1 MRNVKNPVRVPTV
14 KSIMSANP
22 AAHVDVLG
30 GVPEMYPAFRGMG
43 RTVEERAAAKVGIL
57 PVHWASDGSRGRGDG
72 PRAMLAA
79 SIWIGGYE
87 EESGLDPAKIGF
99 STLSPIMQN
108 TWEES
113 IEATTRT
120 TKKIIGAGLLPVI
133 VGADRIA
140 SIGAINA
147 IREKD
152 ESFAVVQFDARPHI
166 QNEGRFLG
174 PISNFLGHR
183 LAQGKIPTMQVGL
196 RGMAEIEIQ
205 TLSTGNANFH
215 TARRLAQRDPT
226 SVAADLLRSL
236 PESIYITLDLSVID
250 SVVMPS
256 VELPLPFGLQPDFVT
271 TVLRFLI
278 ASRRIVGMDVCGL
291 APISGNPAPNALA
304 AAILNRMLASYAKKL
319 I

>member
-1 MRNVKNPVRVPTV
+1 MRNVKNPTRVPIVKTTV
-14 KSIMSANP
+14 TANP
-22 AAHVDVLG
+22 AAYVDVLG
-30 GVPEMYPAFRGMG
+30 GVPEMYPAFRGKG

-72 PRAMLAA
+72 PRALLAA

-87 EESGLDPAKIGF
+87 EDAGLDPAQIGL
-99 STLSPIMQN
+99 STLSPVMAS
-108 TWEES
+108 TWEDS
-113 IEATTRT
+113 IAETERT
-120 TKKIIGAGLLPVI
+120 TKKIVGAGLLPVV

-152 ESFAVVQFDARPHI
+152 QSFAVVQFDARPHI
-166 QNEGRFLG
+166 QNEGRLLG
-174 PISNFLGHR
+174 PITNFLGHR
-183 LAQGKIPTMQVGL
+183 LALGKIPTMQVGL
-196 RGMAEIEIQ
+196 RGMAEIEIK

-236 PESIYITLDLSVID
+236 PESIYITVDLSVLD
-250 SVVMPS
+250 SVVMPA
-256 VELPLPFGLQPDFVT
+256 VELPLPFGLEPDFVT

-278 ASRRIVGMDVCGL
+278 ASRRVVGMDVCGL
-291 APISGNPAPNALA
+291 SPISGNPAPNALA
-304 AAILNRMLASYAKKL
+304 AGILNRMLASYAKKL